1 VLVWLRRTAIT
12 IAVLLVITLAAFFL
26 SPWPSVLVL
35 RTLGDDG
42 LGGAEANEKLVP
54 DGISSQL
61 DVQIGY
67 GDDDRIDVFRPEAA
81 DHPLPAVVWVHG
93 GGFIGGVKEPLRPYL
108 KILASHGYVTVNV
121 EYSKAP
127 ENRYPKA
134 VEQVDHALGYV
145 VDHADELGLDPK
157 RIVLGGDSAGA
168 HIAAQTAIAT
178 TDREYAE
185 HAGLPQSISSSK
197 LRGMILFSGPFDLD
211 MVGSGSFLERWYIR
225 TVMWS
230 YTGER
235 GFADDASTQWLSLVD
250 HVSSQTPPA
259 FISTGPNDPLL
270 AHSESMIA
278 ALKKAAVDTDA
289 LLFDAKTT
297 PDSVG
302 HEYQLALATPQAQEA
317 LDRVVAFLAEVTS

>member
-1 VLVWLRRTAIT
+1 
-12 IAVLLVITLAAFFL
+12 
-26 SPWPSVLVL
+26 
-35 RTLGDDG
+35 
-42 LGGAEANEKLVP
+42 
-54 DGISSQL
+54 
-61 DVQIGY
+61 
-67 GDDDRIDVFRPEAA
+67 
-81 DHPLPAVVWVHG
+81 
-93 GGFIGGVKEPLRPYL
+93 
-108 KILASHGYVTVNV
+108 
-121 EYSKAP
+121 
-127 ENRYPKA
+127 
-134 VEQVDHALGYV
+134 
-145 VDHADELGLDPK
+145 
-157 RIVLGGDSAGA
+157 
-168 HIAAQTAIAT
+168 
-178 TDREYAE
+178 
-185 HAGLPQSISSSK
+185 
-197 LRGMILFSGPFDLD
+197 MILFSGPFDLD

-270 AHSESMIA
+270 AHSGSMIA

>member
-1 VLVWLRRTAIT
+1 MLVWLRRTAIT

-145 VDHADELGLDPK
+145 RP
-157 RIVLGGDSAGA
+157 RPRSPRPIVNTPNTRASRRASRVRNC
-168 HIAAQTAIAT
+168 AA
-178 TDREYAE
+178 
-185 HAGLPQSISSSK
+185 
-197 LRGMILFSGPFDLD
+197 
-211 MVGSGSFLERWYIR
+211 
-225 TVMWS
+225 
-230 YTGER
+230 
-235 GFADDASTQWLSLVD
+235 
-250 HVSSQTPPA
+250 
-259 FISTGPNDPLL
+259 
-270 AHSESMIA
+270 
-278 ALKKAAVDTDA
+278 
-289 LLFDAKTT
+289 
-297 PDSVG
+297 
-302 HEYQLALATPQAQEA
+302 
-317 LDRVVAFLAEVTS
+317 